1 MANRDHAQTAAAI
14 PRQLLTQLKML
25 RDEMACTATLAPIE
39 HLPVDASYR
48 QSAENLLHYLCLRR
62 HEVRETQLHL
72 ADLGLSSLGRCEAA
86 TLAAVT
92 AVIGILSRLADP
104 PATPPAMPSLRLSDG
119 ERLLQEHTAA
129 LFGAVPSERAVRIM
143 VTLPPEAAHD
153 AELVEALVRA
163 GMDCARINCAHDTPA
178 DWLAMTEHV
187 RAAQQRVGRSCRILC
202 DLAGP
207 KLRTGPVPSAPGVL
221 KIKPARNPYGVVL
234 RPARVR
240 LSFGQTI
247 DSVSSS
253 EPQLPLT
260 AERVPDL
267 RPGDTLRF
275 RDARNSKRE
284 MLLLSG
290 EDQTWCGELA
300 RTAYFVTG
308 LPLEHFREGK
318 SIGLLRVAELPPREE
333 RLTLRVGDLLA
344 IAAEE
349 ALTGVPVG
357 DQPEGAP
364 ARIGC
369 TLPQVLASVAEGD
382 PVWFDDGRIGGRV
395 ESSTAQGL
403 LVRITQITHASG
415 SARLGGD
422 KGINFPNSPLPV
434 HAPTEEDLEH
444 LAFAAQHAD
453 IVGLSFVNRAS
464 DVLELLEHLERL
476 NATHLGVVLKIET
489 RSGFEN
495 LPDMLL
501 TGMRL
506 PRFGVMI
513 ARGDLAVEVGF
524 ERLAEIQEEILC
536 LCEAAH
542 VPVIWAT
549 QVLESLAKQGA
560 PSRSEITDAAMSV
573 RAECV
578 MLNKGPYILKA
589 LTTLDDVLRRMLGH
603 RAKKRDLLRR
613 LKVAGRSGGN

>member
-1 MANRDHAQTAAAI
+1 M
-14 PRQLLTQLKML
+14 
-25 RDEMACTATLAPIE
+25 
-39 HLPVDASYR
+39 
-48 QSAENLLHYLCLRR
+48 
-62 HEVRETQLHL
+62 
-72 ADLGLSSLGRCEAA
+72 
-86 TLAAVT
+86 
-92 AVIGILSRLADP
+92 
-104 PATPPAMPSLRLSDG
+104 PA
-119 ERLLQEHTAA
+119 
-129 LFGAVPSERAVRIM
+129 
-143 VTLPPEAAHD
+143 
-153 AELVEALVRA
+153 
-163 GMDCARINCAHDTPA
+163 
-178 DWLAMTEHV
+178 
-187 RAAQQRVGRSCRILC
+187 
-202 DLAGP
+202 
-207 KLRTGPVPSAPGVL
+207 
-221 KIKPARNPYGVVL
+221 
-234 RPARVR
+234 
-240 LSFGQTI
+240 
-247 DSVSSS
+247 
-253 EPQLPLT
+253 
-260 AERVPDL
+260 
-267 RPGDTLRF
+267 
-275 RDARNSKRE
+275 
-284 MLLLSG
+284 
-290 EDQTWCGELA
+290 
-300 RTAYFVTG
+300 
-308 LPLEHFREGK
+308 
-318 SIGLLRVAELPPREE
+318 
-333 RLTLRVGDLLA
+333 
-344 IAAEE
+344 
-349 ALTGVPVG
+349 G

-403 LVRITQITHASG
+403 LVRITQVTHASG

-444 LAFAAQHAD
+444 LAFAAQYAD
-453 IVGLSFVNRAS
+453 IVGLSFANRAS
-464 DVLELLEHLERL
+464 DVLELLQHLERL

-613 LKVAGRSGGN
+613 LRVAGRSGGN